1 MITLNNESFAWDPL
15 KIWLQAWTSHSG
27 SCSPRCHHMI
37 WGAPKKLLTE
47 VDNYT
52 NHFLRSRKKGKTHSK
67 TPIFR
72 NIEQIHR
79 TGFPTH
85 FFCSSLKF
93 WHRGK
98 LVGVTFDDVG
108 PKNQILASYF
118 SAPCLKYD
126 SFHNEEIC
134 PGWSVNKFFFH

>member
-1 MITLNNESFAWDPL
+1 MVLITVNHFLFVADNV
-15 KIWLQAWTSHSG
+15 
-27 SCSPRCHHMI
+27 
-37 WGAPKKLLTE
+37 KLLTF
-47 VDNYT
+47 VTVPDY
-52 NHFLRSRKKGKTHSK
+52 LYDYKRKNRWRYISKNGIARFTYRQLYGIMTK

-118 SAPCLKYD
+118 SAPCFKYD

-134 PGWSVNKFFFH
+134 PG